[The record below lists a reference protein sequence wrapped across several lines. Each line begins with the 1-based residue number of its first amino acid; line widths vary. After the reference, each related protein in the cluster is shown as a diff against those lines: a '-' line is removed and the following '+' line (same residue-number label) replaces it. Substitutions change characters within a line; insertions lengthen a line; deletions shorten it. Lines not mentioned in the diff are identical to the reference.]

1 MTTILHIDSSI
12 LGSNSVSRSLTAEIV
27 AKEVK
32 LNPGATLLRRDLVAD
47 ELQH

>member
-12 LGSNSVSRSLTAEIV
+12 LGSNSASRSLTAEIV

-32 LNPGATLLRRDLVAD
+32 LNPGATTSASRSG
-47 ELQH
+47 